1 MYQPALVCVNVC
13 RITFCNFCRHRKAD
27 DVVLVQFLFPVMFQF
42 NISVVALCFLQ
53 VVEQLHSV
61 GGQNKISLF
70 TLTFTIFFFSF
81 FFCFSVLFFNIL
93 NLIIQTYR
101 GLGHHMGISATIF

>member
-70 TLTFTIFFFSF
+70 TLTFTIFFFLSF
-81 FFCFSVLFFNIL
+81 FLFFCTVFQHIKPYYT
-93 NLIIQTYR
+93 NL
-101 GLGHHMGISATIF
+101 